1 MNLLRYI
8 PEIWSHPMLV
18 NEFISGPP
26 EQPTSK
32 TLDFLSIIKL
42 TSKNQESLV
51 IGCSILF
58 GM

>member
-1 MNLLRYI
+1 
-8 PEIWSHPMLV
+8 MLV